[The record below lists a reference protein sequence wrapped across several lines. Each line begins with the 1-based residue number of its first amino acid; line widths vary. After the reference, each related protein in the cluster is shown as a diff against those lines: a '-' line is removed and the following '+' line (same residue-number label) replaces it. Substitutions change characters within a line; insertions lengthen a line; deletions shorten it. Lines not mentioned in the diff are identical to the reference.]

1 MAYEPDEFTVTPI
14 AKTLILFE
22 PDEARKELLQDIVL
36 ERDLSV
42 QQAFDW
48 GDAMRLMV
56 QSPPLGFVFSLKS
69 VPDVAE
75 RIRQLKQRFPEVPLL
90 GILGPGVSDTPTDLL
105 LAGLFACL
113 DQTHLADEFTFALV
127 KLVAGAT
134 EAYSPFMLILEERKI
149 VMPNDFALV
158 MPISKTLVES
168 AIPTYEKNHYRIILG
183 LSEILT
189 NAIEHGN
196 LGINYDDKTQALK
209 SSHFYTMAMERAK
222 KEPFSSRVV
231 TILCRIFPD
240 PRRVEYQVADQGNGF
255 DWRKLPDP
263 QDAANQF
270 SRHGRGLL
278 MVNRAFDTVVYN
290 EKGNE
295 ITATINLDPPQR
307 KPS

>member
-1 MAYEPDEFTVTPI
+1 MTGETENFAVTSLT
-14 AKTLILFE
+14 KTLILFE
-22 PDEARKELLQDIVL
+22 PDEARKELLQVIVL

-56 QSPPLGFVFSLKS
+56 QAPPLGFVFSLKS

-90 GILGPGVSDTPTDLL
+90 GIHGPGVSDTPTDLL

-113 DQTHLADEFTFALV
+113 DQIHLADEFTFALV

-134 EAYSPFMLILEERKI
+134 ESYSPFQLKLEERKI

-158 MPISKTLVES
+158 MPVSKTLVEG
-168 AIPTYEKNHYRIILG
+168 AIPTHEKNHYRIILG
-183 LSEILT
+183 LSEVLT

-196 LGINYDDKTQALK
+196 LGINYNDKTQALK

-222 KEPFSSRVV
+222 KEPFASRVV
-231 TILCRIFPD
+231 TIICRVFPD
-240 PRRVEYQVADQGNGF
+240 PRRVEYHVADQGSGF
-255 DWRKLPDP
+255 DWRKQPDP

-278 MVNRAFDTVVYN
+278 MVNRAFDDVAYN

-295 ITATINLDPPQR
+295 VTLTIHLDSPQR